1 MTKPTYDVAG
11 IGNAIV
17 DVLAFCE
24 DSFLEEQA
32 LNKGSMALID
42 EERAEALYG
51 LMGTATECSGG
62 SVANTLAGIAML
74 GGSAA
79 FIGKVRNDQL
89 GEIFRHDLRSLGVT
103 FDTPPLA
110 YGNGTARSFIFVTPD
125 GQRTM
130 NTFLGAC
137 SEVSEE
143 DIDATTIAAAQVTYV
158 EGYLWDQPPAI
169 AAIRKGIDQAKAAGR
184 KVAFS
189 LSDGFC
195 VDRHRADFLELIA
208 SGNIDILFA
217 NEQEILSLFEE
228 TSFDSCVEKMRGQ
241 VEVACL
247 TRSEQGSV
255 LVTAEQVHTVPADA
269 VAEVVDSTGAGDLYA
284 AGFLYGYT
292 HGQGMAECGALG
304 NRCAAEILGQLGARS
319 QKGLKTLVA

>member
-1 MTKPTYDVAG
+1 MTKPAYDVAG

-32 LNKGSMALID
+32 LSKGGMALID
-42 EERAEALYG
+42 EDRAEALYG
-51 LMGTATECSGG
+51 MMGPATECSGG
-62 SVANTLAGIAML
+62 SVANTLAGLAML
-74 GGSAA
+74 GGKGA
-79 FIGKVRNDQL
+79 FVGKVRNDQL
-89 GEIFRHDLRSLGVT
+89 GTIFRHDLRSLGVA
-103 FDTPPLA
+103 FDTSPLA

-143 DIDATTIAAAQVTYV
+143 DIDPEIIKSAQVTYV

-169 AAIRKGIDQAKAAGR
+169 AAIRKAIEIARGAGR

-195 VDRHRADFLELIA
+195 VERHRAGFMDLVEQHL
-208 SGNIDILFA
+208 DILFA
-217 NEQEILSLFEE
+217 NEQEIMSLFE
-228 TSFDSCVEKMRGQ
+228 TDSFEACVKQIQGK

-255 LVTAEQVHTVPADA
+255 LVTAESVHEIAPQPVTHL
-269 VAEVVDSTGAGDLYA
+269 VDSTGAGDLYA

-292 HGQGMAECGALG
+292 QGWSAEESAHLG
-304 NRCAAEILGQLGARS
+304 SRCAAEIIQQLGARS
-319 QKGLKTLVA
+319 QKGLKALVA

>member
-1 MTKPTYDVAG
+1 MTQPKYDVAG

-24 DSFLEEQA
+24 DDFLAAQA
-32 LNKGSMALID
+32 LSKGAMQLID
-42 EERAEALYG
+42 ETRAEALYA
-51 LMGTATECSGG
+51 LMGPATECSGG
-62 SVANTLAGIAML
+62 SVANTLAGLAML
-74 GGSAA
+74 GGKAA

-89 GEIFRHDLRSLGVT
+89 GAIFRHDLRSLGVA

-137 SEVSEE
+137 SEVSEA
-143 DIDATTIAAAQVTYV
+143 DIDPDVIANARVTYV
-158 EGYLWDQPPAI
+158 EGYLWDQPTAI
-169 AAIRKGIDQAKAAGR
+169 AAIRKAIRIAREAGR

-195 VDRHRADFLELIA
+195 VERHREGFMELVEQHL
-208 SGNIDILFA
+208 DILFA
-217 NEQEILSLFEE
+217 NEREIMALFRTDDFEE
-228 TSFDSCVEKMRGQ
+228 CAGKIRGK

-255 LVTAEQVHTVPADA
+255 LVTAEGARAVPAER
-269 VAEVVDSTGAGDLYA
+269 VAQVTDSTGAGDLYA
-284 AGFLYGYT
+284 AGFLHGYT
-292 HGQGMAECGALG
+292 QGWDLERSARLG
-304 NRCAAEILGQLGARS
+304 GRCAAAILQQLGARS
-319 QKGLKTLVA
+319 QKGLKSLVA